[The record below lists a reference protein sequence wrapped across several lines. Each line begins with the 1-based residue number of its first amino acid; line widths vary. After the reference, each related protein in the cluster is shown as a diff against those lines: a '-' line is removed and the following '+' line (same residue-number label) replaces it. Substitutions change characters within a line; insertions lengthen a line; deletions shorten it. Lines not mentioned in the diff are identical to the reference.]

1 MRVKVME
8 QDELMGQDKLD
19 VSFTAFEA
27 LIDEE
32 FSIQS
37 DERLMRFKLVEVA
50 RLPPATTRT
59 DIAVRQ
65 DPFALL
71 FKEMTDFQPDQKT
84 YIARTATGT
93 VELFLVPV
101 GFGEYEAI
109 FN

>member
-1 MRVKVME
+1 ME
-8 QDELMGQDKLD
+8 REKLE

-27 LIDEE
+27 LIGEE

-37 DERLMRFKLVEVA
+37 DDRLMRFELVEVA
-50 RLPPATTRT
+50 KLQPATTRT

-71 FKEMTDFQPDQKT
+71 FKELTDFQPDQKT
-84 YIARTATGT
+84 HIAKTATGT
-93 VELFLVPV
+93 VEMFLVPV